1 MFCKINRKKKQNRF
15 KDVIALKTLM
25 KRFIY
30 YAFILH
36 YSVDNC
42 NIEYTFLSNYLT
54 QTKEKGGVNM
64 NQLKVLGQKEVGDFK
79 FTGIEGGFGEGKKS
93 MLVKDIAEI
102 HQSTV
107 KRINELINR
116 NKSRFKEGIDIIDLR
131 SENFVVVLN
140 DLGFTQ
146 NSINRSNN
154 IYLLSERGYSKLL
167 KILEDDTAWEIYDQ
181 LVDNY
186 FAMRQSIQSENKAL
200 LADKR
205 LEIMEQNAA
214 TRRAQL
220 MYKIAMATKSQRHR
234 ELLLNRAG
242 KELVGEMVI
251 PAMEVESVE
260 YTASEVAEKLG
271 VLTKAGK
278 PYPAKVGEYAN
289 RIGLKAEQPEQNKY
303 GRWIISKSKYSA
315 KEVAQWV
322 YFEAGVQKL
331 KEYLELIK

>member
-1 MFCKINRKKKQNRF
+1 MNSLKI
-15 KDVIALKTLM
+15 
-25 KRFIY
+25 
-30 YAFILH
+30 
-36 YSVDNC
+36 
-42 NIEYTFLSNYLT
+42 
-54 QTKEKGGVNM
+54 
-64 NQLKVLGQKEVGDFK
+64 LGQEKVGNFE

-102 HQSTV
+102 H
-107 KRINELINR
+107 KRSSKVINQAMNIKRFRAGVDILDLKASNFEVNLI
-116 NKSRFKEGIDIIDLR
+116 
-131 SENFVVVLN
+131 

-146 NSINRSNN
+146 NAINRSNN

-234 ELLLNRAG
+234 ELMLNRAG

-289 RIGLKAEQPEQNKY
+289 RISLKAEQPGQNEY

>member
-1 MFCKINRKKKQNRF
+1 MNSLKI
-15 KDVIALKTLM
+15 
-25 KRFIY
+25 
-30 YAFILH
+30 
-36 YSVDNC
+36 
-42 NIEYTFLSNYLT
+42 
-54 QTKEKGGVNM
+54 
-64 NQLKVLGQKEVGDFK
+64 LGQEKVGNFE

-102 HQSTV
+102 H
-107 KRINELINR
+107 KRSSKVINQAINMNIKRFRAGVDILDLKASNFEVNLI
-116 NKSRFKEGIDIIDLR
+116 
-131 SENFVVVLN
+131 
-140 DLGFTQ
+140 DLGFTH
-146 NSINRSNN
+146 NAINRSNN

-234 ELLLNRAG
+234 ELMLNRAG

-289 RIGLKAEQPEQNKY
+289 RISLNAEQPGQNEY

>member
-1 MFCKINRKKKQNRF
+1 
-15 KDVIALKTLM
+15 
-25 KRFIY
+25 
-30 YAFILH
+30 
-36 YSVDNC
+36 
-42 NIEYTFLSNYLT
+42 
-54 QTKEKGGVNM
+54 M
-64 NQLKVLGQKEVGDFK
+64 NSLKVLGQEKVGDFK
-79 FTGIEGGFGEGKKS
+79 FTGIEGGFGERKKS

-116 NKSRFKEGIDIIDLR
+116 NKTRFREGVDVLDLKQ
-131 SENFVVVLN
+131 VVSN
-140 DLGFTQ
+140 DLFSEYGFTKAQ
-146 NSINRSNN
+146 WGNSNN

-186 FAMRQSIQSENKAL
+186 FAMRQSIESENKAL

-234 ELLLNRAG
+234 ELMLNRAG

-289 RIGLKAEQPEQNKY
+289 RISLKAEQPGQNEY

>member
-1 MFCKINRKKKQNRF
+1 MNSLKI
-15 KDVIALKTLM
+15 
-25 KRFIY
+25 
-30 YAFILH
+30 
-36 YSVDNC
+36 
-42 NIEYTFLSNYLT
+42 
-54 QTKEKGGVNM
+54 
-64 NQLKVLGQKEVGDFK
+64 LGQEKVGNFE

-102 HQSTV
+102 H
-107 KRINELINR
+107 KRSSKVINQAINMNIKRFRAGVDILDLKASNFEVNLI
-116 NKSRFKEGIDIIDLR
+116 
-131 SENFVVVLN
+131 

-146 NSINRSNN
+146 NAINRSNN

-234 ELLLNRAG
+234 ELMLNRAG

-289 RIGLKAEQPEQNKY
+289 RISLKAERPGQNEY

>member
-1 MFCKINRKKKQNRF
+1 MNSLKI
-15 KDVIALKTLM
+15 
-25 KRFIY
+25 
-30 YAFILH
+30 
-36 YSVDNC
+36 
-42 NIEYTFLSNYLT
+42 
-54 QTKEKGGVNM
+54 
-64 NQLKVLGQKEVGDFK
+64 LGQEKVGNFE

-102 HQSTV
+102 H
-107 KRINELINR
+107 KRSSKVINQAINMNIKRFRAGVDILDLKASNFEVNLI
-116 NKSRFKEGIDIIDLR
+116 E
-131 SENFVVVLN
+131 
-140 DLGFTQ
+140 LGFTQ
-146 NSINRSNN
+146 NAINRSNN

-234 ELLLNRAG
+234 ELMLNRAG

-289 RIGLKAEQPEQNKY
+289 RISLKAEQPGQNEY

>member
-1 MFCKINRKKKQNRF
+1 
-15 KDVIALKTLM
+15 
-25 KRFIY
+25 
-30 YAFILH
+30 
-36 YSVDNC
+36 
-42 NIEYTFLSNYLT
+42 
-54 QTKEKGGVNM
+54 M
-64 NQLKVLGQKEVGDFK
+64 NSLKVLGQEKVGDFK

-116 NKSRFKEGIDIIDLR
+116 NKARFKEEIDIIDLL
-131 SENFVVVLN
+131 SSKNFKVVLN
-140 DLGFTQ
+140 DLNFSTKTIS
-146 NSINRSNN
+146 NSNN

-234 ELLLNRAG
+234 ELMLNRAG

-260 YTASEVAEKLG
+260 YTASEVAERLG
-271 VLTKAGK
+271 ILTKAGK

>member
-1 MFCKINRKKKQNRF
+1 MNSLKI
-15 KDVIALKTLM
+15 
-25 KRFIY
+25 
-30 YAFILH
+30 
-36 YSVDNC
+36 
-42 NIEYTFLSNYLT
+42 
-54 QTKEKGGVNM
+54 
-64 NQLKVLGQKEVGDFK
+64 LGQEKVGNFE

-102 HQSTV
+102 H
-107 KRINELINR
+107 KRSSKVINQAIIMNIKRFRAGVDILDLKASNFEVNLI
-116 NKSRFKEGIDIIDLR
+116 
-131 SENFVVVLN
+131 

-146 NSINRSNN
+146 NAINRSNN

-234 ELLLNRAG
+234 ELMLNRAG

-289 RIGLKAEQPEQNKY
+289 RISLKAEQPGQNEY

>member
-1 MFCKINRKKKQNRF
+1 MLKKPINKQ
-15 KDVIALKTLM
+15 LTYLG
-25 KRFIY
+25 RFIY

-36 YSVDNC
+36 VCIKSVNKFY
-42 NIEYTFLSNYLT
+42 IFLSNYLT

-64 NQLKVLGQKEVGDFK
+64 NQLKVLGQEEVGDFK
-79 FTGIEGGFGEGKKS
+79 FTGIEGGFGEDKKS

-116 NKSRFKEGIDIIDLR
+116 NKKRFKEDIDIIDLL
-131 SENFVVVLN
+131 SDENFKVVLN
-140 DLGFTQ
+140 DLNFSTKTIS
-146 NSINRSNN
+146 NSNN

-289 RIGLKAEQPEQNKY
+289 RIGLKADQPEQNKY

>member
-1 MFCKINRKKKQNRF
+1 MNSLKI
-15 KDVIALKTLM
+15 
-25 KRFIY
+25 
-30 YAFILH
+30 
-36 YSVDNC
+36 
-42 NIEYTFLSNYLT
+42 
-54 QTKEKGGVNM
+54 
-64 NQLKVLGQKEVGDFK
+64 LGQEKVGNFE

-146 NSINRSNN
+146 NAINRSNN

-186 FAMRQSIQSENKAL
+186 FAMRQSIESENKAL

-234 ELLLNRAG
+234 ELMLNRAG

-289 RIGLKAEQPEQNKY
+289 RIGLKAEQPGQNKY

-331 KEYLELIK
+331 KEYLELIE

>member
-1 MFCKINRKKKQNRF
+1 
-15 KDVIALKTLM
+15 
-25 KRFIY
+25 
-30 YAFILH
+30 
-36 YSVDNC
+36 
-42 NIEYTFLSNYLT
+42 
-54 QTKEKGGVNM
+54 M

-79 FTGIEGGFGEGKKS
+79 FTGIEGGFGEDKKS

-116 NKSRFKEGIDIIDLR
+116 NKKRFKEDIDIIDLL
-131 SENFVVVLN
+131 SDENFKVVLN
-140 DLGFTQ
+140 DLNFSTKTIS
-146 NSINRSNN
+146 NSNN

-186 FAMRQSIQSENKAL
+186 FAMRQSIESENKAL

-234 ELLLNRAG
+234 ELMLNRAG

>member
-1 MFCKINRKKKQNRF
+1 MNSLKI
-15 KDVIALKTLM
+15 
-25 KRFIY
+25 
-30 YAFILH
+30 
-36 YSVDNC
+36 
-42 NIEYTFLSNYLT
+42 
-54 QTKEKGGVNM
+54 
-64 NQLKVLGQKEVGDFK
+64 LGQEKVGNFE

-102 HQSTV
+102 H
-107 KRINELINR
+107 KRSSKVINQAINMNIKRFRAGVDILDLKASNFEVNLI
-116 NKSRFKEGIDIIDLR
+116 
-131 SENFVVVLN
+131 

-146 NSINRSNN
+146 NAINRSNN

-186 FAMRQSIQSENKAL
+186 FAMRQSIQPENKAL

-234 ELLLNRAG
+234 ELMLNRAG

-289 RIGLKAEQPEQNKY
+289 RISLKAEQPGQNEY

>member
-1 MFCKINRKKKQNRF
+1 MNSLKI
-15 KDVIALKTLM
+15 
-25 KRFIY
+25 
-30 YAFILH
+30 
-36 YSVDNC
+36 
-42 NIEYTFLSNYLT
+42 
-54 QTKEKGGVNM
+54 
-64 NQLKVLGQKEVGDFK
+64 LGQEKVGNFE

-107 KRINELINR
+107 KRINELIKR
-116 NKSRFKEGIDIIDLR
+116 NITRFKEGVDILDLCDK
-131 SENFVVVLN
+131 NFVVVLN

-146 NSINRSNN
+146 NAINRSNN

-186 FAMRQSIQSENKAL
+186 FAMRQSIESENKAL

-234 ELLLNRAG
+234 ELMLNRAG

-289 RIGLKAEQPEQNKY
+289 RIGLKAEQPGQNKY

-331 KEYLELIK
+331 KEYLELIE

>member
-1 MFCKINRKKKQNRF
+1 MNSLKI
-15 KDVIALKTLM
+15 
-25 KRFIY
+25 
-30 YAFILH
+30 
-36 YSVDNC
+36 
-42 NIEYTFLSNYLT
+42 
-54 QTKEKGGVNM
+54 
-64 NQLKVLGQKEVGDFK
+64 LGQEKVGNFE

-102 HQSTV
+102 H
-107 KRINELINR
+107 KRSSKVINQAINMNIKRFRAGVDILDLKASNFEVNLI
-116 NKSRFKEGIDIIDLR
+116 
-131 SENFVVVLN
+131 

-146 NSINRSNN
+146 NAINRSNN

-234 ELLLNRAG
+234 ELMLNRAG

-271 VLTKAGK
+271 VLSKAGK

-289 RIGLKAEQPEQNKY
+289 RISLKAEQPGQNEY

>member
-1 MFCKINRKKKQNRF
+1 MNSLKI
-15 KDVIALKTLM
+15 
-25 KRFIY
+25 
-30 YAFILH
+30 
-36 YSVDNC
+36 
-42 NIEYTFLSNYLT
+42 
-54 QTKEKGGVNM
+54 
-64 NQLKVLGQKEVGDFK
+64 LGQEKVGNFE

-102 HQSTV
+102 H
-107 KRINELINR
+107 KRTSKVINQAINMNIKRFRAGVDILDLKASNFEVNLI
-116 NKSRFKEGIDIIDLR
+116 
-131 SENFVVVLN
+131 

-146 NSINRSNN
+146 NAINRSNN

-234 ELLLNRAG
+234 ELMLNRAG

-289 RIGLKAEQPEQNKY
+289 RISLKAEQPGQNEY

>member
-1 MFCKINRKKKQNRF
+1 MS
-15 KDVIALKTLM
+15 M
-25 KRFIY
+25 
-30 YAFILH
+30 
-36 YSVDNC
+36 
-42 NIEYTFLSNYLT
+42 
-54 QTKEKGGVNM
+54 KGGVIM
-64 NQLKVLGQKEVGDFK
+64 NSLKVLGQEKVGDFK

-116 NKSRFKEGIDIIDLR
+116 NKARFKEEIDIIDLL
-131 SENFVVVLN
+131 SSKNFKVVLN
-140 DLGFTQ
+140 DLNFSTKTIS
-146 NSINRSNN
+146 NSNN

-234 ELLLNRAG
+234 ELMLNRAG

-260 YTASEVAEKLG
+260 YTASEVAERLG
-271 VLTKAGK
+271 ILTKAGK

>member
-1 MFCKINRKKKQNRF
+1 MNSLKI
-15 KDVIALKTLM
+15 
-25 KRFIY
+25 
-30 YAFILH
+30 
-36 YSVDNC
+36 
-42 NIEYTFLSNYLT
+42 
-54 QTKEKGGVNM
+54 
-64 NQLKVLGQKEVGDFK
+64 LGQEKVGNFE

-102 HQSTV
+102 H
-107 KRINELINR
+107 KRSSKVINQAINMNIKRFRAGVDILDLKASNFEVNLI
-116 NKSRFKEGIDIIDLR
+116 
-131 SENFVVVLN
+131 

-146 NSINRSNN
+146 NAINRSNN

-205 LEIMEQNAA
+205 LEIMEQNAV

-234 ELLLNRAG
+234 ELMLNRAG

-289 RIGLKAEQPEQNKY
+289 RISLKAEQPGQTEY

>member
-1 MFCKINRKKKQNRF
+1 
-15 KDVIALKTLM
+15 
-25 KRFIY
+25 
-30 YAFILH
+30 
-36 YSVDNC
+36 
-42 NIEYTFLSNYLT
+42 
-54 QTKEKGGVNM
+54 
-64 NQLKVLGQKEVGDFK
+64 
-79 FTGIEGGFGEGKKS
+79 

-102 HQSTV
+102 H
-107 KRINELINR
+107 KRSSKVINQAINMNIKRFRAGVDILDLKASNFEVNLI
-116 NKSRFKEGIDIIDLR
+116 
-131 SENFVVVLN
+131 

-146 NSINRSNN
+146 NAINRSNN

-234 ELLLNRAG
+234 ELMLNRAG

-289 RIGLKAEQPEQNKY
+289 RISLKAEQPGQNEY

-322 YFEAGVQKL
+322 YFDAGVQRL

>member
-1 MFCKINRKKKQNRF
+1 MNSLKI
-15 KDVIALKTLM
+15 
-25 KRFIY
+25 
-30 YAFILH
+30 
-36 YSVDNC
+36 
-42 NIEYTFLSNYLT
+42 
-54 QTKEKGGVNM
+54 
-64 NQLKVLGQKEVGDFK
+64 LGQEKVGNFE

-102 HQSTV
+102 H
-107 KRINELINR
+107 KRSSKVINQAINMNIKRFRAGVDILDLKASNFEVNLI
-116 NKSRFKEGIDIIDLR
+116 
-131 SENFVVVLN
+131 

-146 NSINRSNN
+146 NAINRSNN

-234 ELLLNRAG
+234 ELMLNRAG

-289 RIGLKAEQPEQNKY
+289 RISLKAEQPGQNEY
-303 GRWIISKSKYSA
+303 GRWIISKSKHSA

>member
-1 MFCKINRKKKQNRF
+1 MSK
-15 KDVIALKTLM
+15 
-25 KRFIY
+25 
-30 YAFILH
+30 
-36 YSVDNC
+36 
-42 NIEYTFLSNYLT
+42 
-54 QTKEKGGVNM
+54 KGGVNM

-79 FTGIEGGFGEGKKS
+79 FTGIEGGFGEDKKS

-116 NKSRFKEGIDIIDLR
+116 NKKRFKEDIDIIDLL
-131 SENFVVVLN
+131 SDENFKVVLN
-140 DLGFTQ
+140 DLNFSTKTIS
-146 NSINRSNN
+146 NSNN

-289 RIGLKAEQPEQNKY
+289 RIGLKADQPEQNKY

>member
-1 MFCKINRKKKQNRF
+1 MSI
-15 KDVIALKTLM
+15 
-25 KRFIY
+25 
-30 YAFILH
+30 
-36 YSVDNC
+36 
-42 NIEYTFLSNYLT
+42 
-54 QTKEKGGVNM
+54 KGGVIM
-64 NQLKVLGQKEVGDFK
+64 NSLKVLGQEKVGDFK

-116 NKSRFKEGIDIIDLR
+116 NKARFKEEIDIIDLL
-131 SENFVVVLN
+131 SSKNFKVVLN
-140 DLGFTQ
+140 DLNFSTKTIS
-146 NSINRSNN
+146 NSNN

-234 ELLLNRAG
+234 ELMLNRAG

-260 YTASEVAEKLG
+260 YTASEVAERLG
-271 VLTKAGK
+271 ILTKAGK

-289 RIGLKAEQPEQNKY
+289 RIDLKAEQPEQNKY

>member
-1 MFCKINRKKKQNRF
+1 MNSLKI
-15 KDVIALKTLM
+15 
-25 KRFIY
+25 
-30 YAFILH
+30 
-36 YSVDNC
+36 
-42 NIEYTFLSNYLT
+42 
-54 QTKEKGGVNM
+54 
-64 NQLKVLGQKEVGDFK
+64 LGQEKVGNFE

-102 HQSTV
+102 HNQPV
-107 KRINELINR
+107 KEINRRINNNR
-116 NKSRFKEGIDIIDLR
+116 NRFKDGIDIIDFLSGSEPLR
-131 SENFVVVLN
+131 KIAQENN
-140 DLGFTQ
+140 WIGSNRTQ
-146 NSINRSNN
+146 NV
-154 IYLLSERGYSKLL
+154 YLLSERGYSKLL

-186 FAMRQSIQSENKAL
+186 FAMRQSIESENKAL

-234 ELLLNRAG
+234 ELMLNRAG

>member
-1 MFCKINRKKKQNRF
+1 MNSLKI
-15 KDVIALKTLM
+15 
-25 KRFIY
+25 
-30 YAFILH
+30 
-36 YSVDNC
+36 
-42 NIEYTFLSNYLT
+42 
-54 QTKEKGGVNM
+54 
-64 NQLKVLGQKEVGDFK
+64 LGQEKVGNFE

-102 HQSTV
+102 H
-107 KRINELINR
+107 KRSSKVINQAINMNIKRFRAGVDILDLKASNFEVNLI
-116 NKSRFKEGIDIIDLR
+116 
-131 SENFVVVLN
+131 

-146 NSINRSNN
+146 NAINRSNN

-167 KILEDDTAWEIYDQ
+167 KILENDTAWEIYDQ

-234 ELLLNRAG
+234 ELMLNRAG

-289 RIGLKAEQPEQNKY
+289 RISLKAEQPGQNEY

>member
-1 MFCKINRKKKQNRF
+1 
-15 KDVIALKTLM
+15 
-25 KRFIY
+25 
-30 YAFILH
+30 
-36 YSVDNC
+36 
-42 NIEYTFLSNYLT
+42 
-54 QTKEKGGVNM
+54 M
-64 NQLKVLGQKEVGDFK
+64 NDLKVLGQEKVGNFE

-102 HQSTV
+102 H
-107 KRINELINR
+107 KRSSKVINQAINMNIKRFRAGVDILDLKASNFEVNLI
-116 NKSRFKEGIDIIDLR
+116 
-131 SENFVVVLN
+131 

-146 NSINRSNN
+146 NAINRSNN

-234 ELLLNRAG
+234 ELMLNRAG

-289 RIGLKAEQPEQNKY
+289 RISLKAEQPGQNEY

>member
-1 MFCKINRKKKQNRF
+1 
-15 KDVIALKTLM
+15 
-25 KRFIY
+25 
-30 YAFILH
+30 
-36 YSVDNC
+36 
-42 NIEYTFLSNYLT
+42 
-54 QTKEKGGVNM
+54 M
-64 NQLKVLGQKEVGDFK
+64 NDLKVLGQEKVGDFK

-93 MLVKDIAEI
+93 MLVKDITEI

-116 NKSRFKEGIDIIDLR
+116 NKTRFREGVDVLDLKQ
-131 SENFVVVLN
+131 VVSN
-140 DLGFTQ
+140 DLFSEYGFTKAQ
-146 NSINRSNN
+146 WGNSNN

-186 FAMRQSIQSENKAL
+186 FAMRQSIESENKAL

-234 ELLLNRAG
+234 ELMLNRAG

-289 RIGLKAEQPEQNKY
+289 RIGLKAEQPGQNKY

>member
-1 MFCKINRKKKQNRF
+1 
-15 KDVIALKTLM
+15 
-25 KRFIY
+25 
-30 YAFILH
+30 
-36 YSVDNC
+36 
-42 NIEYTFLSNYLT
+42 
-54 QTKEKGGVNM
+54 M

-79 FTGIEGGFGEGKKS
+79 FTGIEGGFGESKKS

-116 NKSRFKEGIDIIDLR
+116 NKKRFKEDIDIIDLL
-131 SENFVVVLN
+131 SDENFKVVLN
-140 DLGFTQ
+140 DLNFSTKTIS
-146 NSINRSNN
+146 NSNN

-234 ELLLNRAG
+234 ELMLNRAG

-260 YTASEVAEKLG
+260 YTASEVAERLG
-271 VLTKAGK
+271 ILTKAGK

-289 RIGLKAEQPEQNKY
+289 RISLKAEQPGQNEY